1 MKTIQLTPR
10 QRKEIGERRRQAQ
23 DRRVYQRLS
32 AVLWSDDGRTRE
44 EIARLVGVSTRQVG
58 QWLRIFRNKGLDEL
72 GTLHYQGDPGRLGPA
87 QVKRLRQEIE
97 TGVFHNADQVRT
109 WIESTFGVSYSASGV
124 KDLLRRIGA
133 SYHKVS
139 GFFWKADVEEQK
151 KFVRKHRRHK
161 HEAGPTTRRYFVDAC
176 HPVWGVDLLYSCW
189 LLVGQR
195 FYVGVG
201 NGRKRLNILGAYSPD
216 DHDYVDLRLTKENI
230 TGEQFVKLLEKLLA
244 KHPEAEKF
252 LLYLDNA
259 RYYSKPVVKEWLAAH
274 PQFRLV
280 PLPAYSPNLNLI
292 ERLWKFLRKKALNRW
307 HKTFEEM
314 QAAVAGVLD
323 RLGDYRDEL
332 STLMT
337 ERFAI
342 VEVEQAVAWGRQSA
356 SSTET
361 GPRTEGHRDSPSRLH
376 ELTEL
381 AHHETPVR
389 ASTSRHSVW
398 KEVLDRRRYTVKS
411 GRRPV
416 EVTGLIRGDVAH
428 RRTQGRD
435 RVCNSLGHDVPDRRR
450 QVIDVL
456 DVDR

>member
-1 MKTIQLTPR
+1 MKTIQSTPQ
-10 QRKEIGERRRQAQ
+10 QRNDLSDRRRHAQ
-23 DRRVYQRLS
+23 DRRGFQRPS
-32 AVLWSDDGRTRE
+32 AVRWSDAGRSRE
-44 EIARLVGVSTRQVG
+44 EIAQLVGVSTRQVG
-58 QWLRIFRNKGLDEL
+58 QWLRIFRNKGLDQL
-72 GTLHYQGDPGRLGPA
+72 CTLHYQGDPGRLRPA
-87 QVKRLRQEIE
+87 QVERLKREIA
-97 TGVFHNADQVRT
+97 TGVFHNAEQVRT
-109 WIESTFGVSYSASGV
+109 WVEATFGVAYSATGI

-161 HEAGPTTRRYFVDAC
+161 REAGATTRRYFVDAC

-201 NGRKRLNILGAYSPD
+201 NGRKRLNILGAYCPD

-230 TGEQFVKLLEKLLA
+230 TGEQFVKLMEAMRA
-244 KHPEAEKF
+244 KHPDTEKF

-259 RYYSKPVVKEWLAAH
+259 RYYSKPCVKEWLGKH
-274 PQFRLV
+274 REFRLV

-314 QAAVAGVLD
+314 QDAVAGVLD
-323 RLGDYRDEL
+323 RLGDHRDEL

-342 VEVEQAVAWGRQSA
+342 VEVEQAVA
-356 SSTET
+356 
-361 GPRTEGHRDSPSRLH
+361 
-376 ELTEL
+376 
-381 AHHETPVR
+381 
-389 ASTSRHSVW
+389 
-398 KEVLDRRRYTVKS
+398 
-411 GRRPV
+411 
-416 EVTGLIRGDVAH
+416 
-428 RRTQGRD
+428 
-435 RVCNSLGHDVPDRRR
+435 
-450 QVIDVL
+450 
-456 DVDR
+456 